1 MTTCIVMKKI
11 ILLFLSF
18 LVCTAAW
25 SQHHSMGMR
34 LGDPIGLTYK
44 RQLRTDR
51 AVEFILATA
60 SPEWR
65 KDYHRKSFYE
75 YAKYEGYTYVSHR
88 LDNPVYLQAR
98 YLLHYD
104 IPAEGMD
111 GTLQWYWGA
120 GGMLK
125 FGKITY
131 RYRQGPPDTGV
142 RTDVRNTVDFG
153 PEGIGGVEYTFE
165 DTPLNVFGE
174 VSLLIEV
181 ADRPLTVQAFGAV
194 GARFLLKN

>member
-1 MTTCIVMKKI
+1 MKRIVLLLLPVLICTT
-11 ILLFLSF
+11 
-18 LVCTAAW
+18 AW
-25 SQHHSMGMR
+25 SQNHSLGLR

-44 RQLRTDR
+44 RQVGNNR
-51 AVEFILATA
+51 AVEFILGTA

-75 YAKYEGYTYVSHR
+75 YSKYDGFNYVSHR

-104 IPAEGMD
+104 IPVENMEGR
-111 GTLQWYWGA
+111 LQWYWGA

-125 FGKITY
+125 FGKIEY
-131 RYRQGPPDTGV
+131 RYRDSPPDNGV

-194 GARFLLKN
+194 GARLFLKN